1 MKKRSIISRFVASLL
16 VISVLIGGT
25 GLTVVIHT
33 CSSCGISIN
42 THVFETLSSSD
53 DSCCGPTE
61 AVYST
66 ETSES
71 MDSGCCTFITEKL
84 KITNLIQTAKIS
96 HSAIA
101 VLNPF
106 YILPSTPELKES
118 SVQPIF
124 VHNKHGGQEVCIS
137 NRQLLI

>member
-1 MKKRSIISRFVASLL
+1 MKKRSIIYRIVSSLL
-16 VISVLIGGT
+16 VLSVLIGGT

-33 CSSCGISIN
+33 CNSCGTSIN
-42 THVFETLSSSD
+42 THLFESLSSSD
-53 DSCCGPTE
+53 DACCSPEE
-61 AVYST
+61 AVCST

-71 MDSGCCTFITEKL
+71 MDSSCCTFITEKL

-96 HSAIA
+96 YTAIA

-118 SVQPIF
+118 SIQPIF

>member
-1 MKKRSIISRFVASLL
+1 VKKRSIINKIVSSLL

-42 THVFETLSSSD
+42 THIFESLSSSD
-53 DSCCGPTE
+53 DACCGTSE
-61 AVYST
+61 AVCST
-66 ETSES
+66 DTTES
-71 MDSGCCTFITEKL
+71 MDSGCCTYVTEKL
-84 KITNLIQTAKIS
+84 KLTNLIQTAKIS
-96 HSAIA
+96 FTAIA

-106 YILPSTPELKES
+106 YILPSAPELKENS
-118 SVQPIF
+118 IQPIF